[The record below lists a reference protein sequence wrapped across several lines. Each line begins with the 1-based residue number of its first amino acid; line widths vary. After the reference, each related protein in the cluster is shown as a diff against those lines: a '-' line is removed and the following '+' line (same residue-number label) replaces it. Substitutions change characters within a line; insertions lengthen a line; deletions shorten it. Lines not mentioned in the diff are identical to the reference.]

1 VAGQQA
7 QPATNKPEQ
16 PSAAKQQGDLAP
28 QKGARKSK
36 SQRVAHKRHSRKH
49 KGAKRA
55 QYRPD
60 YHENSVQVINGDAT
74 KQVVFHD
81 EKAEATPKRN
91 LRAASK
97 KAPTA
102 MKVEVLNG
110 ASTDTQYF
118 YDDGKK
124 QQEAPQNR
132 AVVVGVQSSD
142 TRMAGGNRN
151 PVVTGVTASGT
162 GDAKSASNGGQPVT
176 KQVSPRPR
184 RPAYQPDGH

>member
-1 VAGQQA
+1 
-7 QPATNKPEQ
+7 
-16 PSAAKQQGDLAP
+16 
-28 QKGARKSK
+28 
-36 SQRVAHKRHSRKH
+36 
-49 KGAKRA
+49 
-55 QYRPD
+55 
-60 YHENSVQVINGDAT
+60 
-74 KQVVFHD
+74 
-81 EKAEATPKRN
+81 
-91 LRAASK
+91 
-97 KAPTA
+97 